1 MSGSEERVNG
11 TRFWIKITMKI
22 GILGGTF
29 NPPHIGH
36 LILAQ
41 EVAQKLALDKIF
53 FIPTNIP
60 PHKESH
66 NVNAHDRLTMVK
78 LAIKGDERFEA
89 LDLEIRRGGVSYTID
104 TVRALKAKLPRAVFY
119 LIVGSDLANDFPT
132 WKYFENL
139 KKAVNIVVAK
149 RRAYPLKKRNRFI
162 VVDIVQMGIASSYIR
177 GLIRKGF
184 SIKYLVPDK
193 VARYIKKR
201 KLYVT

>member
-1 MSGSEERVNG
+1 
-11 TRFWIKITMKI
+11 MKI

-41 EVAQKLALDKIF
+41 ELTQKLSLDKIF

-66 NVNAHDRLTMVK
+66 NVKAGDRLNMTK
-78 LAIKGDERFEA
+78 LCIKGDAHFEA
-89 LDLEIRRGGVSYTID
+89 LDLEIRRGGISYTVD
-104 TVRALKAKLPRAVFY
+104 TVRELKEKFPKAEFY

-139 KKAVNIVVAK
+139 KKSVKIVVAK
-149 RRAYPLKKRNRFI
+149 RRAYPLKKRNNFI
-162 VVDIVQMGIASSYIR
+162 ILNIVQMGISSSHIR
-177 GLIRKGF
+177 GLIKKGF
-184 SIKYLVPDK
+184 SVKYLVPDN
-193 VARYIKKR
+193 VARYIEKHR
-201 KLYVT
+201 LYK

>member
-1 MSGSEERVNG
+1 
-11 TRFWIKITMKI
+11 MKI

-41 EVAQKLALDKIF
+41 EICQKLSLDKIF

-66 NVNAHDRLTMVK
+66 NVQSDDRLSMTRIATK
-78 LAIKGDERFEA
+78 NDARFDV
-89 LDLEIRRGGVSYTID
+89 LDLEIKRGGVSYTID
-104 TVRALKAKLPRAVFY
+104 TVKELKAKFPKAEFY

-132 WKYFENL
+132 WKYFEGL
-139 KKAVNIVVAK
+139 KKSVKIVVAK

-162 VVDIVQMGIASSYIR
+162 VLNIVQMGISSSHVR
-177 GLIRKGF
+177 GLIKNGF
-184 SIKYLVPDK
+184 SPKYLVPDN
-193 VARYIKKR
+193 VAHYIKKH
-201 KLYVT
+201 KLYK